1 MKKQNTASEEMNE
14 IDVLSFEV
22 SRVNQY
28 KDTVFFDLTINGIKI
43 YGCTVVEGKKGDFI
57 SFPSKKGKDDKWYSI
72 VYARLSNSDQ
82 DIILSEIEKQLN
94 VNCKYY

>member
-1 MKKQNTASEEMNE
+1 MKKQNAQTEEVNE
-14 IDVLSFEV
+14 IDVLSFNV

-72 VYARLSNSDQ
+72 VYARLSSSDQ
-82 DIILSEIEKQLN
+82 EKILAEIEKQLN
-94 VNCKYY
+94 A

>member
-1 MKKQNTASEEMNE
+1 MKKQNTQTEEVNE

-28 KDTVFFDLTINGIKI
+28 KDTVFFDLTINGIKT

-57 SFPSKKGKDDKWYSI
+57 SFPSKKGQDGKWYSI
-72 VYARLSNSDQ
+72 VYARLSSSDQ
-82 DIILSEIEKQLN
+82 EKILAEVEKQLN
-94 VNCKYY
+94 A

>member
-1 MKKQNTASEEMNE
+1 MKKQNTQTEEINE

-72 VYARLSNSDQ
+72 VYARLSTNDQ
-82 DIILSEIEKQLN
+82 NIILAEIEKQLN
-94 VNCKYY
+94 A

>member
-1 MKKQNTASEEMNE
+1 MKKQNTQTEEINE

-28 KDTVFFDLTINGIKI
+28 KDTVFFDLTLNGIKI
-43 YGCTVVEGKKGDFI
+43 YGCTVVEGKRGDFI

-72 VYARLSNSDQ
+72 VYVRLSASDQ
-82 DIILSEIEKQLN
+82 NIILAEIEKQLN
-94 VNCKYY
+94 A

>member
-1 MKKQNTASEEMNE
+1 MKKQNTPSEEINE

>member
-1 MKKQNTASEEMNE
+1 MKKQNTQTEEINE

-72 VYARLSNSDQ
+72 VYARLSDIDQ
-82 DIILSEIEKQLN
+82 NIILAEIEKHLN
-94 VNCKYY
+94 A

>member
-1 MKKQNTASEEMNE
+1 MKKQNTSTEEINV

-28 KDTVFFDLTINGIKI
+28 KDRVYFDLTLNGIKI
-43 YGCTVVEGKKGDFI
+43 YGCTVVEGKRGDFI

-72 VYARLSNSDQ
+72 VYARLSDNDQ
-82 DIILSEIEKQLN
+82 EIILAEIEKQLN
-94 VNCKYY
+94 A

>member
-1 MKKQNTASEEMNE
+1 MKKQNTQTEEINE

-72 VYARLSNSDQ
+72 VYARLSDSDQ
-82 DIILSEIEKQLN
+82 NIILAEIEKQLN
-94 VNCKYY
+94 A

>member
-1 MKKQNTASEEMNE
+1 MKKQNTATEEINE

-72 VYARLSNSDQ
+72 VYVRLSNDDQ
-82 DIILSEIEKQLN
+82 NIILAEIEKQLN
-94 VNCKYY
+94 V

>member
-1 MKKQNTASEEMNE
+1 MKKQNTQTEEVNE
-14 IDVLSFEV
+14 IYVLNFNV

-28 KDTVFFDLTINGIKI
+28 EKTVFFDIVLNGVKI

-72 VYARLSNSDQ
+72 VYARLSDHDQ
-82 DIILSEIEKQLN
+82 EIILAEVEKRLN
-94 VNCKYY
+94 A

>member
-1 MKKQNTASEEMNE
+1 MKKQNTSTEEINE

-28 KDTVFFDLTINGIKI
+28 KDTVYFDLTINGIKI

>member
-1 MKKQNTASEEMNE
+1 MKKQNTQTEEINE
-14 IDVLSFEV
+14 INVLNFEV

-57 SFPSKKGKDDKWYSI
+57 SFPSKKGKDGKWYSI
-72 VYARLSNSDQ
+72 VYARLSANDQ
-82 DIILSEIEKQLN
+82 NIILAEVEKQLN
-94 VNCKYY
+94 A

>member
-1 MKKQNTASEEMNE
+1 MKKPNTSTEEMNE

-28 KDTVFFDLTINGIKI
+28 KDTVFFDLTINGIKT

-72 VYARLSNSDQ
+72 VYARLSANDQ
-82 DIILSEIEKQLN
+82 EKILSEVEKQLN
-94 VNCKYY
+94 A

>member
-1 MKKQNTASEEMNE
+1 MKKQNTQTEEINE

-28 KDTVFFDLTINGIKI
+28 KDTVFFDLTLNGIKI

-57 SFPSKKGKDDKWYSI
+57 SFPSRKGKDDKWYSI
-72 VYARLSNSDQ
+72 VYARLSANDQ
-82 DIILSEIEKQLN
+82 NIILAEIEKRLN
-94 VNCKYY
+94 A

>member
-1 MKKQNTASEEMNE
+1 MKKPNTQKEEVNE

-72 VYARLSNSDQ
+72 VYARLSSSDQ
-82 DIILSEIEKQLN
+82 EKILAEIEKQLN
-94 VNCKYY
+94 T